1 MTAPDYAEP
10 PEAWR
15 VWSVVRHDG
24 RLRLRSIVY
33 DIVWPPGEPLV
44 AECFRHVETPFD
56 RLLGRTRHAAPSAR
70 CQCGIYGAT
79 LTRLDPYLRE
89 APGADSVAR
98 VFGVV
103 ALWGTAVE
111 CERGWRASHAY
122 PLRLFVPRSSIRTG
136 EPPADEIAVRLSDYG
151 VPVEATPSVDGRA
164 AG

>member
-1 MTAPDYAEP
+1 M
-10 PEAWR
+10 
-15 VWSVVRHDG
+15 
-24 RLRLRSIVY
+24 
-33 DIVWPPGEPLV
+33 

-56 RLLGRTRHAAPSAR
+56 PPARESAPRGAERSL
-70 CQCGIYGAT
+70 QCGIYGAT
-79 LTRLDPYLRE
+79 LARLDPYLRK
-89 APGADSVAR
+89 APGAGSVAR

-122 PLRLFVPRSSIRTG
+122 PLRTFVPRSSRTG